1 MNAEQTRIDSELDF
15 EHWPPEVPRDETD
28 VSLRAYITRLPEDHL
43 AKYDQS
49 WTDEQVMEWDGNF
62 RSDGDLMLVCC
73 ERDVDVA
80 EFRKAL
86 EEYFQFQKLQRRSG
100 GKS

>member
-1 MNAEQTRIDSELDF
+1 MSTEAAVDF
-15 EHWPPEVPRDETD
+15 EHWPPDMAMDETD
-28 VSLRAYITRLPEDHL
+28 VSLRAYVSRLDEDHL
-43 AKYDQS
+43 TKYDPN

-80 EFRKAL
+80 EFRQVVEQYLEYRKQRKAK
-86 EEYFQFQKLQRRSG
+86 Q
-100 GKS
+100 

>member
-1 MNAEQTRIDSELDF
+1 MSTEAAVDF
-15 EHWPPEVPRDETD
+15 EHWPPDMAMDETD
-28 VSLRAYITRLPEDHL
+28 VSLRAYVSRLDEDHL
-43 AKYDQS
+43 AKYDPN

-80 EFRKAL
+80 EFRQVVEQYLEYRKQRKAK
-86 EEYFQFQKLQRRSG
+86 Q
-100 GKS
+100 